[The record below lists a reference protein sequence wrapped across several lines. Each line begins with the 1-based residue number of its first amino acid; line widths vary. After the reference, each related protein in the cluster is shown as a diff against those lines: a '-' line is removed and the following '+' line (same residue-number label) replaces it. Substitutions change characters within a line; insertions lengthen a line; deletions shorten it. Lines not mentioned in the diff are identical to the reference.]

1 MDQGKFFVRLARIV
15 GCLLLAAFAFHVTLG
30 TAEVL
35 NHIKFG
41 DVSPAMLS
49 TFKNIWVYSSIML
62 FLSAIWI
69 FFLAKDLGRLQRRAW
84 WQAVLIGL
92 GYAVGA
98 IGAMIWAGVQAH
110 LIAFAV
116 IGLLLLVPLL
126 RKARAF
132 FHGQQ
137 PQ

>member
-1 MDQGKFFVRLARIV
+1 MNQGKFFIRLARIV
-15 GCLLLAAFAFHVTLG
+15 GGLLLAAFVFHVTLG
-30 TAEVL
+30 TAEVF

-41 DVSPAMLS
+41 DVSPAMIS

-62 FLSAIWI
+62 FLSSMWI

-92 GYAVGA
+92 GYAAGA
-98 IGAMIWAGVQAH
+98 IGAMVWAGVQAH
-110 LIAFAV
+110 LIAFAL

-126 RKARAF
+126 LRTSAF
-132 FHGQQ
+132 SPDRQSE
-137 PQ
+137 